1 VDDGTSAG
9 SLLQGRGG
17 AQAFAARSCGGFI
30 SLTKEKERK
39 TRREEQEQEQK
50 LVCFWSFGRDG
61 NGRGRCVHASGAS
74 AGPRDVAA
82 DSVSDGYR

>member
-1 VDDGTSAG
+1 LFVFGERRSDVRKTSTC
-9 SLLQGRGG
+9 RKKK
-17 AQAFAARSCGGFI
+17 
-30 SLTKEKERK
+30 KEKERK
-39 TRREEQEQEQK
+39 TRREEQEKK
-50 LVCFWSFGRDG
+50 LVCFGVFGRDD